1 MAKTKKILLKQFRVS
16 HGDTSQDDFAD
27 AIGVSRNYYSRVET
41 GKLSG
46 NVAFWKKL
54 QDRFGVSD
62 GDIWRMIKE

>member
-16 HGDTSQDDFAD
+16 HGDASQDEFAD
-27 AIGVSRNYYSRVET
+27 AIGVSRNYYNRVET

-46 NVAFWKKL
+46 NVAFWTKL
-54 QDRFGVSD
+54 QERFGVSD